1 MKVANVIMAL
11 LFVFSVTVQYND
23 PDPIRWIAIYGGA
36 ALACI
41 LAQRGKLPRWLPV
54 LVGAAAVI
62 WIAIWMP
69 RVLGQVGFSE
79 MFRDAGMATIEIE
92 EGREVIGLLL
102 VAIWML
108 VLFLKKPAR
117 SALPTQPHV

>member
-11 LFVFSVTVQYND
+11 LFAFSLIVQYND
-23 PDPIRWIAIYGGA
+23 PDPIRWMLVYGGA
-36 ALACI
+36 ALACV
-41 LAQRGKLPRWLPV
+41 LAVVGRLPRWLPA
-54 LVGAAAVI
+54 LVGLAAVI
-62 WIAIWMP
+62 WIAIWLP
-69 RVLGQVGFSE
+69 RVLGQVGVTE
-79 MFRDAGMATIEIE
+79 MFREVGMATMEIE

-117 SALPTQPHV
+117 STLPAESKV